1 MLYLSSCGGY
11 FDLTTELTRWLCCQ
25 TWLLVI
31 SSLTLHHGSQVMK
44 MGVAAAAAT
53 EYECHCVSNDK
64 DVS

>member
-1 MLYLSSCGGY
+1 MSYLSSCGGY

-31 SSLTLHHGSQVMK
+31 SSLTLHHGSHVMMMK
-44 MGVAAAAAT
+44 MAAAT